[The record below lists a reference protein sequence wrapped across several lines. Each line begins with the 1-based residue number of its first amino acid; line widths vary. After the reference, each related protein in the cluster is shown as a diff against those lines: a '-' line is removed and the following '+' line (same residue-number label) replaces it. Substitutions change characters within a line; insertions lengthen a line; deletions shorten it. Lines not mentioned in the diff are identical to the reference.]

1 MPNITVMVGL
11 QGSGKST
18 IAQDLKNDMENCEI
32 VSSDAIRKEFKNE
45 ITNEQVF
52 KIYYARAKEFLNA
65 GKNVILD
72 ATNITIK
79 SRRQIFMQLK
89 NIPCEKTCY
98 IVNTPI
104 DICEE
109 RLTER
114 NKDTTNQIEVPL
126 EVLHKYVKSFEM
138 PFYEEGWDDIIIH
151 NVSAFKPQQFEQI
164 VELMNNFNQK
174 NLHHKYS
181 LGEHGKRLEE
191 FIQDKNFPKNT
202 GLLHDVGKLFTQ
214 TIDEEGQAHYYQH
227 HNVGAYFLLSHT
239 YMIEDINILDLVF
252 YVNYHMM
259 PFNWQTQKAKDKWK
273 ERFGERKFEMLKI
286 LNEGDKKASGT
297 Q

>member
-1 MPNITVMVGL
+1 MELICMVGL

-18 IAQDLKNDMENCEI
+18 IAQDLKNDMGNCEI
-32 VSSDAIRKEFKNE
+32 VSSDAIRKEFNNE

-79 SRRQIFMQLK
+79 SRKQIFMQLK
-89 NIPCEKTCY
+89 DIPCEKTCY

-109 RLTER
+109 RLAER

-138 PFYEEGWDDIIIH
+138 PFYEEGWD
-151 NVSAFKPQQFEQI
+151 EI
-164 VELMNNFNQK
+164 VINTVQKFSESQYEMCIEAMDEFDQK
-174 NLHHKYS
+174 NAHHKYS
-181 LGEHGKRLEE
+181 LGEHGRRLEKYIKE
-191 FIQDKNFPKNT
+191 YNFPKGT
-202 GLLHDVGKLFTQ
+202 GFFHDIGKMFTQ

-239 YMIEDINILDLVF
+239 YLIEDINIFDLIF
-252 YVNYHMM
+252 YVNYHML
-259 PFNWQTQKAKDKWK
+259 PFNWQTDKAKEKWK
-273 ERFGERKFEMLKI
+273 NIFGEHKFEMLQI
-286 LNEGDKKASGT
+286 LHEGDKKASGT